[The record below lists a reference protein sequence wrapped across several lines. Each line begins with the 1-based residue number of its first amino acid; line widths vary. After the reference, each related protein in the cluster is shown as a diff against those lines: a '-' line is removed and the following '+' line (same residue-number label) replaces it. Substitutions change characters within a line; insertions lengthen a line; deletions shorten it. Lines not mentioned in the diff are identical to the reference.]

1 MKKIKSPAAILQSLF
16 SQKRKSPSVNTL
28 LKAFVIL
35 VQNAYMNIQYHQKWN
50 ADITMYNK
58 VKPNQYAPNINLE
71 DVMTMKPVK
80 KLIFTLVDV
89 GIYLP
94 LENAHMV
101 KDASFFIQRFADNLW
116 KTGSAQIQ
124 NAAITT

>member
-16 SQKRKSPSVNTL
+16 SQERKSPSVNTL
-28 LKAFVIL
+28 VKAFVIL

-71 DVMTMKPVK
+71 DVMTMTPVK
-80 KLIFTLVDV
+80 KYITTLVDV
-89 GIYLP
+89 EIYLP
-94 LENAHMV
+94 SGSVRMV
-101 KDASFFIQRFADNLW
+101 TDASFSIQRFANSLW

-124 NAAITT
+124 NVKN